1 MSYIVKAGTPYLR
14 YTDPMIP
21 QVNPRG
27 LQPQSSYIA
36 KLAYGT
42 GQTDSYATQ
51 LTAPPDVLTTEI
63 LLFGCD
69 YPQRWTMT
77 QYYGETFLLDGT
89 ATNIDRLTFAVPSGP
104 PFGSAGI
111 SILPFTLASQTPAA
125 AKYQEKVTGETITEG
140 VTLTG
145 FPFFTGLLGHNLWAT
160 ETGDAGDHASYSV
173 EVNMALDS
181 GSTNG
186 PAPFLEINGETVL
199 SRLPVILWEP
209 DFTQQIVDDGFKVN
223 GVVNFDG
230 SGTPFVLDVVGIWAG
245 YYLDGDEVVPYS
257 PLPTMTQARAK
268 LAAPADGAA
277 PAAHPYA
284 QLLAALKKKV

>member
-36 KLAYGT
+36 QLAYGT
-42 GQTDSYATQ
+42 GQTDSYGTFLA
-51 LTAPPDVLTTEI
+51 APPEELVVKI

-69 YPQRWTMT
+69 YPQRFTAT
-77 QYYGETFLLDGT
+77 QYYAYDTFSGAGAANTIPQLSFTRPARVPDGIYGT
-89 ATNIDRLTFAVPSGP
+89 SDTSYL
-104 PFGSAGI
+104 
-111 SILPFTLASQTPAA
+111 LASQTPAQT
-125 AKYQEKVTGETITEG
+125 KYQEKVTGETITEG

-145 FPFFTGLLGHNLWAT
+145 FPFQGIFGTRELYATSEGDLG
-160 ETGDAGDHASYSV
+160 DYASYSV

-186 PAPFLEINGETVL
+186 PAPFLDNDGPTSIA
-199 SRLPVILWEP
+199 RQPVILWEP
-209 DFTQQIVDDGFKVN
+209 DLTQQIVDDGFKVN
-223 GVVNFDG
+223 GVVNFNG
-230 SGTPFVLDVVGIWAG
+230 FPFPFVLDVVGIWAG
-245 YYLDGDEVVPYS
+245 VYLDDDELVPYS
-257 PLPTMTQARAK
+257 PLPAVAERS
-268 LAAPADGAA
+268 APADGTA